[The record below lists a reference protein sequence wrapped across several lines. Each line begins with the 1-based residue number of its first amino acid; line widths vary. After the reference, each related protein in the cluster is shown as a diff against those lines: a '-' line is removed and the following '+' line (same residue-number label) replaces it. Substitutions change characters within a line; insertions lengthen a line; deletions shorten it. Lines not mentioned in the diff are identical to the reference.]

1 VGESCWFGWPDY
13 SSTMGEIGVKYIAD
27 NKLGKRKTEI
37 GGIMYINCK
46 VESLKELVLCQE
58 K

>member
-1 VGESCWFGWPDY
+1 
-13 SSTMGEIGVKYIAD
+13 MGEIGVKYIAD